1 MIKIGFIGSVSK
13 EWMGGYNYFKNLL
26 YAINVLG
33 SNELKVFVF
42 LGKKSSPLTKGM
54 FKKYATVIEDSAFDR
69 MSLKW
74 FLIKIEERIFKTNYI
89 LEFILNKYGIQ
100 VLSHSFITKFK
111 IIKTVNWIPDF
122 QHIHL
127 PEMFSKKELK
137 NRDKTFLNVIKQSDI
152 IIVSSNDALTDL
164 KNFAP
169 GYEVKVKVLQFVSQP
184 VQKYNAMTKNI
195 LKIKYGIKNDYF
207 YIPNQFWKHKN
218 HLSVFKAINQ
228 LRNENINIHLICS
241 GYLEDYRNKNHIEVL
256 KNYIFQTNLNN
267 NIKLL
272 GLIDYEDVFN
282 LIKFSEAVINPSL
295 FEGWSTTVEECKS
308 VGKNMILSDLNV
320 HKEQYPTALFFDR
333 NKEDSLIEVLRN
345 YKGHNIGNKRELLR
359 DRTKE
364 FAEKYIRIVKTAI

>member
-1 MIKIGFIGSVSK
+1 M
-13 EWMGGYNYFKNLL
+13 
-26 YAINVLG
+26 
-33 SNELKVFVF
+33 
-42 LGKKSSPLTKGM
+42 
-54 FKKYATVIEDSAFDR
+54 
-69 MSLKW
+69 
-74 FLIKIEERIFKTNYI
+74 
-89 LEFILNKYGIQ
+89 
-100 VLSHSFITKFK
+100 
-111 IIKTVNWIPDF
+111 
-122 QHIHL
+122 
-127 PEMFSKKELK
+127 
-137 NRDKTFLNVIKQSDI
+137 
-152 IIVSSNDALTDL
+152 
-164 KNFAP
+164 
-169 GYEVKVKVLQFVSQP
+169 
-184 VQKYNAMTKNI
+184 
-195 LKIKYGIKNDYF
+195 
-207 YIPNQFWKHKN
+207 
-218 HLSVFKAINQ
+218 SVFKAINQ

>member
-1 MIKIGFIGSVSK
+1 
-13 EWMGGYNYFKNLL
+13 
-26 YAINVLG
+26 
-33 SNELKVFVF
+33 
-42 LGKKSSPLTKGM
+42 
-54 FKKYATVIEDSAFDR
+54 

>member
-364 FAEKYIRIVKTAI
+364 FAEKYIRIVKKAI

>member
-1 MIKIGFIGSVSK
+1 MIKIGLIGSVSK

>member
-42 LGKKSSPLTKGM
+42 LGKKSNPLTKDM
-54 FKKYATVIEDSAFDR
+54 FLKYATVIEDSAFDR

-74 FLIKIEERIFKTNYI
+74 FLIKIEEKIFKTNFI
-89 LEFILNKYGIQ
+89 LEYILNKYDIQ
-100 VLSHSFITKFK
+100 ILSHSFITKFK
-111 IIKTVNWIPDF
+111 KIKTVNWIPDF

-137 NRDKTFLNVIKQSDI
+137 NRDKTFLNVIKDSDI
-152 IIVSSNDALTDL
+152 IIVSSNDAFTDL
-164 KNFAP
+164 KTFASR
-169 GYEVKVKVLQFVSQP
+169 YEAKVKVLQFVSQP
-184 VQKYNAMTKNI
+184 VQEYNAMSKNI
-195 LKIKYGIKNDYF
+195 LKTKYGINNDYF
-207 YIPNQFWKHKN
+207 YMPNQFWKHKN
-218 HLSVFKAINQ
+218 HLTVFKAINQ
-228 LRNENINIHLICS
+228 LRNENINIHLVCS
-241 GYLEDYRNKNHIEVL
+241 GHLEDYRNKNHIEIL
-256 KNYIFQTNLNN
+256 KNYIYKNNLDN

-282 LIKFSEAVINPSL
+282 LIKFSKAVINPSL

-320 HKEQYPTALFFDR
+320 HKEQYPAALFF
-333 NKEDSLIEVLRN
+333 NKNKKDSLVEVLRN
-345 YKGHNIGNKRELLR
+345 YKEDDIDNNRELLN

-364 FAEKYIRIVKTAI
+364 FAEKYITIVKSVI